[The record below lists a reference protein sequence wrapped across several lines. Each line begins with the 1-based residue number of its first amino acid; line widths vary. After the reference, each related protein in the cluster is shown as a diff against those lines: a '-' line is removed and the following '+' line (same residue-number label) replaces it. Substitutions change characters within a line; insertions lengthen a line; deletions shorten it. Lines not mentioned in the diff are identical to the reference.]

1 LRRRLDRGASIGT
14 RKYDFTF
21 LQAVCKIRYRS
32 EWSDRRSLSTPTE
45 PARSND
51 AIGKEFMMKQQ
62 LLKRTIL
69 AAALLSLTAAVP
81 LAAGAAGAA
90 DNASSSTSAKSST
103 MTQAKNEL
111 SSSDKKFVEN
121 AAQGGVAEVEMGKL
135 AAQKAQNAE
144 VKQFGDRMVKD
155 HSAANDKLMKL
166 ASDKGVAASTE
177 MDAST
182 KREYDKLSKLSGA
195 RFDQE
200 YMKSMVSDH
209 EKDVKEFQSEAKSAK
224 DPDVKSFAENTLPTL
239 EEHLKLAKSAEASA
253 KREKAAS
260 K

>member
-1 LRRRLDRGASIGT
+1 M
-14 RKYDFTF
+14 
-21 LQAVCKIRYRS
+21 
-32 EWSDRRSLSTPTE
+32 PTE

-51 AIGKEFMMKQQ
+51 PIGKEFKMKQQ
-62 LLKRTIL
+62 LLKRTVL
-69 AAALLSLTAAVP
+69 AAALLSLSAAVP
-81 LAAGAAGAA
+81 LVAGAAGAA

-111 SSSDKKFVEN
+111 SSSDKKFVEK

-135 AAQKAQNAE
+135 AAQKAQSAE
-144 VKQFGDRMVKD
+144 VKQFGERMVKD

-166 ASDKGVAASTE
+166 ASDKGVAASNE

-195 RFDQE
+195 QFDQE

-239 EEHLKLAKSAEASA
+239 EEHLKMAKSAEASV
-253 KREKAAS
+253 KREKTAS

>member
-1 LRRRLDRGASIGT
+1 
-14 RKYDFTF
+14 
-21 LQAVCKIRYRS
+21 
-32 EWSDRRSLSTPTE
+32 
-45 PARSND
+45 
-51 AIGKEFMMKQQ
+51 MKQQ
-62 LLKRTIL
+62 LLKRTVL
-69 AAALLSLTAAVP
+69 AATLLSLSAAVP
-81 LAAGAAGAA
+81 LVAGAAGAA

-111 SSSDKKFVEN
+111 SSSDKKFVEK

-135 AAQKAQNAE
+135 AAQKAQSAE
-144 VKQFGDRMVKD
+144 VKQFGERMVKD

-166 ASDKGVAASTE
+166 ASDKGVAASNE

-195 RFDQE
+195 QFDQE

-239 EEHLKLAKSAEASA
+239 EEHLKMAKSAEASV
-253 KREKAAS
+253 KREKTAS

>member
-1 LRRRLDRGASIGT
+1 
-14 RKYDFTF
+14 
-21 LQAVCKIRYRS
+21 
-32 EWSDRRSLSTPTE
+32 
-45 PARSND
+45 
-51 AIGKEFMMKQQ
+51 MKQQ
-62 LLKRTIL
+62 LLKRTVL
-69 AAALLSLTAAVP
+69 AAALLSLSAAVP
-81 LAAGAAGAA
+81 LVAGAAGAA

-111 SSSDKKFVEN
+111 SSSDKKFVEK

-135 AAQKAQNAE
+135 AAQKAQSAE
-144 VKQFGDRMVKD
+144 VKQFGERMVKD

-166 ASDKGVAASTE
+166 ASDKGVAASNE

-195 RFDQE
+195 QFDQE

-239 EEHLKLAKSAEASA
+239 EEHLKMAKSAEASV
-253 KREKAAS
+253 KREKTAS